1 MEIERSVLVIYT
13 GGTIGMFQ
21 DAETGILAPFDF
33 DHLQLQIPEINQLPT
48 KVSAISFDAPIDSS
62 NMNLSHWTRI
72 AEMVEENYDAYDGF
86 VILHGSDTMAYTAS
100 ALSFMF
106 SNLSKPVIFTGS
118 QLPIGV
124 VRTDGKENF
133 ITALELA
140 SDYRDGK
147 AVVPEVAIYFEY
159 RLYRGNRTYKYHAEQ
174 FEAFRSPNY
183 PPLAEAG
190 VHIKYNFENIR
201 QPTGGPFSINTR
213 MDNRVAVLTLF
224 PGISE
229 YIVEA
234 ALNIPRNNLLIIRT
248 YGSGNAMTDHWFID
262 ALEAAIDRGL
272 VVVNVSQCQGGSVLQ
287 GRYQTSSQLERM
299 GVISGGDMQIEAALT
314 KAMHLI
320 GSGLSGGEF
329 ALAFKTN
336 MRGELTDSN

>member
-1 MEIERSVLVIYT
+1 METERSVLVIYT

-33 DHLQLQIPEINQLPT
+33 DHLQEQIPEINQLHAR
-48 KVSAISFDAPIDSS
+48 VSTLSFDVPIDSS
-62 NMNLSHWTRI
+62 NMNLEHWTHI
-72 AEMVEENYDAYDGF
+72 AGMVYDNYDAYDGF

-106 SNLSKPVIFTGS
+106 NNLSKPVILTGS

-133 ITALELA
+133 ITAVEIA
-140 SDYRDGK
+140 SDYRNGVP
-147 AVVPEVAIYFEY
+147 VVPEVAIYFEY
-159 RLYRGNRTYKYHAEQ
+159 QLYRGNRTYKYNAEH

-190 VHIKYNFENIR
+190 VHIMYHTEYIR
-201 QPTGGPFSINTR
+201 KPAEEPFFIDTR
-213 MDNRVAVLTLF
+213 MDNHVAVLTLF
-224 PGISE
+224 PGVSE
-229 YIVEA
+229 HIVEA
-234 ALNIPRNNLLIIRT
+234 ALNIPRNRLLIIRT
-248 YGSGNAMTDHWFID
+248 YGSGNAMTSSWFLD

-272 VVVNVSQCQGGSVLQ
+272 AIANVSQCQGGGVLQ
-287 GRYQTSSQLERM
+287 GRYETSSHLERM
-299 GVISGGDMQIEAALT
+299 GVLSGGDMQIEAALT

-320 GSGLSGGEF
+320 GCGLEGGEF
-329 ALAFKTN
+329 ALAFKKS
-336 MRGELTDSN
+336 MRGELTV